1 MIQILTCT
9 NTTLSPIRS
18 TFWMLLKGKS
28 FTFSFSP
35 LGYDVKLLK
44 LKPIR
49 RAPTFPA
56 KALEGV
62 GCGS

>member
-9 NTTLSPIRS
+9 NTTLSPI
-18 TFWMLLKGKS
+18 TFWMPLKRKI
-28 FTFSFSP
+28 FYFFIFP